1 MTLVSERAEIEKG
14 YSKQLKTWAA
24 KWNNLI
30 EKGVKIV
37 KLSSKSIICISPN
50 VTTRS

>member
-1 MTLVSERAEIEKG
+1 MSLVAERAEIEKM

-30 EKGVKIV
+30 EKG
-37 KLSSKSIICISPN
+37 KLVWIINPKKFSL
-50 VTTRS
+50 TKRAKLF